1 MQQNEGMS
9 MNEPETPLTLDSA
22 SFLAKH
28 KSAFH
33 SFSTLWQESSTETI
47 DFYTLST
54 GAPHYN
60 APRIFMFFTP
70 FKAVEEICR
79 TERTERTE
87 PHLRRARRVPGIS
100 PELLESGQH
109 PGGWVNQIR
118 QERHVLVWPK
128 ALNQG
133 SHNKMK
139 ALDPGERRIC
149 LLHGTQR
156 CFAGSPPSPTNNG
169 VSFGGVRH
177 GLTMGEFDMVRHGLT
192 LPCTLRYRM

>member
-1 MQQNEGMS
+1 

-60 APRIFMFFTP
+60 APRMFMFFTP

-87 PHLRRARRVPGIS
+87 PHLRRERRVPGIFPS
-100 PELLESGQH
+100 FSKADNTRFRW
-109 PGGWVNQIR
+109 WVNQIR

-133 SHNKMK
+133 SHNGSRMIK